1 MLCCLYACSSS
12 SACVHTGAETL
23 VRRFL
28 FSSVP
33 ASIEFAD
40 DQTLLYATQRFPGVP
55 RERQL
60 EEKMLARWAGRRL
73 GTCATGYKTE
83 VAGFDMEWA
92 KNFSIWTRPPVK
104 CPRVTNDALE
114 ALDLHYR
121 CDGCGRPEAS
131 MATRM
136 GHQRHCPY
144 LLLID
149 TWENPEDSDGEWA
162 VEQILDVRGP
172 P

>member
-1 MLCCLYACSSS
+1 
-12 SACVHTGAETL
+12 V
-23 VRRFL
+23 
-28 FSSVP
+28 
-33 ASIEFAD
+33 
-40 DQTLLYATQRFPGVP
+40 
-55 RERQL
+55 
-60 EEKMLARWAGRRL
+60 

-83 VAGFDMEWA
+83 AGFDMEWA

-114 ALDLHYR
+114 ALDRQYR

-172 P
+172 PERRFWKLLWAPYTDEEHDVRVQARRTTADDGSWRHGWQTLAEK

>member
-1 MLCCLYACSSS
+1 
-12 SACVHTGAETL
+12 
-23 VRRFL
+23 
-28 FSSVP
+28 
-33 ASIEFAD
+33 
-40 DQTLLYATQRFPGVP
+40 
-55 RERQL
+55 
-60 EEKMLARWAGRRL
+60 MLARWAGRRL
-73 GTCATGYKTE
+73 GICATGYKTE
-83 VAGFDMEWA
+83 AGFDMEWA

-114 ALDLHYR
+114 ALDLQYR

-162 VEQILDVRGP
+162 VEQILW
-172 P
+172 